1 MFDYAILQI
10 VFALLFM
17 SIPVGFATAIGWC
30 DPTLHRKRP
39 VLLVVSALFSGFGI
53 FGLIKLVGICKEY
66 LEPGQKFL
74 DSATGLFNAIY
85 EITVGSEAVREAK
98 DQIHA
103 LVFSGVGIVFMV
115 TAFILAIVFCYVL
128 VFRIALR
135 VDKKLLN
142 SARYGVLAA
151 CLIVAVLLGVI
162 SSQYLIMG
170 LAIAYI
176 IASAAFLAYGNW
188 RLMRYG
194 NNDDAD
200 DADDEPDYVVAATD
214 KDGGKAG
221 KFQID
226 ENDMAEEAKEF
237 FGNTD
242 SFKI

>member
-17 SIPVGFATAIGWC
+17 SIPVGFATAVGWC

-39 VLLVVSALFSGFGI
+39 VLFVVSALFSGFGI
-53 FGLIKLVGICKEY
+53 FGLIRLVGICNEF
-66 LEPGQKFL
+66 LSPGQKFL

-85 EITVGSEAVREAK
+85 EITVGSEAVREAA

-115 TAFILAIVFCYVL
+115 TAFILAIAFWYVL
-128 VFRIALR
+128 VFRIALI
-135 VDKKLLN
+135 VDKKLAN
-142 SARYGVLAA
+142 PARYGILAA

-162 SSQYLIMG
+162 TSQYLIMG

-176 IASAAFLAYGNW
+176 AVSAAFLAYGSW
-188 RLMRYG
+188 RLMKYG
-194 NNDDAD
+194 SNDDDESD
-200 DADDEPDYVVAATD
+200 DSSDDKSSD
-214 KDGGKAG
+214 KG

-226 ENDMAEEAKEF
+226 EYDMEEEAKEF